1 MKQGKYGAKMNQ
13 EKTPL
18 LDQLILH
25 YKKTPISLHVP
36 GHKYGRLLEHP
47 KYSAYRGILQLDAT
61 ELSGLDDLHHPEG
74 VIMEAEMLLS
84 EVYRSERSY
93 FLVNGSTVGNLAM
106 ILAVLHKDDIVLVQ
120 RNCHKSVLNGIELAQ
135 AKPVFLG
142 PEYDI
147 NWRIAGGVSTEIV
160 SSALEMYPDAK
171 AVILTYPNYY
181 GMVNDLKEII
191 KMAHDKDIPVL
202 VDEAHGAHFISGG
215 SFPNSAVTLG
225 ADVVVQSAHKTLP
238 AMTMGSYL
246 HLNGQRVVRER
257 LEHYLR
263 ILQSSSPSYPIMASL
278 DFARSYIGTY
288 SADDHAHLHEEIT
301 RFIEKLIKNDKMKVL
316 PYSTQ
321 KGDPL
326 KITLQSQTE
335 LTGFQMQEA
344 FEKEGIFTEL
354 ADPYNVL
361 LVLPLLKQGMN
372 FPFTEVANRINRALQ
387 SVKRK
392 VQTFSTSDY
401 QPVISSLELNP
412 EETNGLLKQKVRLTE
427 AAGEISAERV
437 TPYPPGIPLLFPGER
452 ITGHAAAQ
460 IQHLAEAGA
469 RFQEG
474 GSVCK
479 GEIYIYRKK

>member
-215 SFPNSAVTLG
+215 SFP
-225 ADVVVQSAHKTLP
+225 
-238 AMTMGSYL
+238 
-246 HLNGQRVVRER
+246 E
-257 LEHYLR
+257 
-263 ILQSSSPSYPIMASL
+263 
-278 DFARSYIGTY
+278 
-288 SADDHAHLHEEIT
+288 
-301 RFIEKLIKNDKMKVL
+301 
-316 PYSTQ
+316 
-321 KGDPL
+321 
-326 KITLQSQTE
+326 
-335 LTGFQMQEA
+335 
-344 FEKEGIFTEL
+344 
-354 ADPYNVL
+354 
-361 LVLPLLKQGMN
+361 
-372 FPFTEVANRINRALQ
+372 
-387 SVKRK
+387 
-392 VQTFSTSDY
+392 FSCYFRCRCRCAICT
-401 QPVISSLELNP
+401 
-412 EETNGLLKQKVRLTE
+412 
-427 AAGEISAERV
+427 
-437 TPYPPGIPLLFPGER
+437 
-452 ITGHAAAQ
+452 
-460 IQHLAEAGA
+460 
-469 RFQEG
+469 
-474 GSVCK
+474 
-479 GEIYIYRKK
+479 